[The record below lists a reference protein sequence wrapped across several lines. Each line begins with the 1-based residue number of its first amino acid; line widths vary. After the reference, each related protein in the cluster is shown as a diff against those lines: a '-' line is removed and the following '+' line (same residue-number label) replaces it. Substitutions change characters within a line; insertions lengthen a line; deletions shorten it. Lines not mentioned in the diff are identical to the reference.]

1 MNNIIENDQG
11 KSSLVSRTD
20 LIESVKKWVLIDSQL
35 KIVNE
40 KTKIMRENK
49 SNLTETICTYMK
61 ANNIQQNKIGI
72 SDGELSIYEKK
83 GYSPLTYKYVEK
95 CLAELISDE
104 KQVEYIIQY
113 MKSHREIEI
122 EYDIRRTYK
131 K

>member
-11 KSSLVSRTD
+11 KSSLVSRTE
-20 LIESVKKWVLIDSQL
+20 LIESVKKWVIIDSQL

-49 SNLTETICTYMK
+49 SKLTEGICTYMK

>member
-1 MNNIIENDQG
+1 MNNIIDNEQE
-11 KSSLVSRTD
+11 KTLVVSRTQ
-20 LIESVKKWVLIDSQL
+20 LIDSVKKWVLIDSQL

-49 SNLTETICTYMK
+49 SKLTEAICAYMK
-61 ANNIQQNKIGI
+61 TNNITQNKIGI
-72 SDGELSIYEKK
+72 SDGELCIHEKK

-95 CLAELISDE
+95 CLAELISDAS
-104 KQVEYIIQY
+104 QVEYIIQY
-113 MKSHREIEI
+113 MKSKREIEI